1 MTILVSLNLKF
12 TCNPI
17 DSGGPGAHYQE
28 VQKSADPNLRCRC
41 GKQFKSIRW
50 LEWHKENKCSVIDKN
65 AKLEEFRQKVEQLQV
80 K

>member
-1 MTILVSLNLKF
+1 MFMYNL
-12 TCNPI
+12 I
-17 DSGGPGAHYQE
+17 VSGGPGGHYQE
-28 VQKSADPNLRCRC
+28 VQKSPDPNLRCRC